1 MKDVE
6 FEFGRS
12 PAVNPGMSER
22 WKMVSIIEELCLTV
36 NSVSS
41 YRSGAKIRKGYKTM
55 SRGSLMI
62 DADETTNKIKVGF
75 INKISD

>member
-1 MKDVE
+1 MSRGSFIIVLVTEVAPK
-6 FEFGRS
+6 FKMATKRIFG
-12 PAVNPGMSER
+12 
-22 WKMVSIIEELCLTV
+22 WL
-36 NSVSS
+36 
-41 YRSGAKIRKGYKTM
+41 M

>member
-1 MKDVE
+1 MKNGGI
-6 FEFGRS
+6 F
-12 PAVNPGMSER
+12 
-22 WKMVSIIEELCLTV
+22 VSGH
-36 NSVSS
+36 
-41 YRSGAKIRKGYKTM
+41 RSGAKIQKATKRIFGWLM